1 MPGLVRHQFG
11 GVLLQAPEKLADWCS
26 CLQRMPRVKAS
37 KSPFPPVV
45 HGSPVVSV
53 RITAELQSQ
62 LKTMAMG
69 RGETLSDTT
78 RWLIEQGL
86 SLEVKA
92 V

>member
-1 MPGLVRHQFG
+1 
-11 GVLLQAPEKLADWCS
+11 
-26 CLQRMPRVKAS
+26 MPRVKAAKPAS
-37 KSPFPPVV
+37 PPVV

-53 RITAELQSQ
+53 RVTADLQQQ
-62 LKTMAMG
+62 LKAVAHG

-86 SLEVKA
+86 AREVHA